1 MNNIE
6 NRIINDWFKNHKAN
20 YRQVDQKE
28 DIYMLDWRNPKTGRY
43 SLRYILEGN
52 FLYVSGDINSAVYDL
67 TWKATL
73 ESFADISLHY
83 FYEKLSAFP
92 KSKIKFNKKEAEYV
106 LEDRINAYHQLYY
119 NDKPGEIELLEEIKN
134 LIPECSSH
142 KQWEQ
147 LLIVD
152 DLYDRLT
159 EYDVD
164 AAEWIFDI
172 GNDIPNAIKAHFI
185 GLQMAAKQLGI
196 KTKYKL

>member
-28 DIYMLDWRNPKTGRY
+28 DIYILDWRNSKTGRY
-43 SLRYILEGN
+43 SLRYTMEGN

-73 ESFADISLHY
+73 ESFADISMGYL
-83 FYEKLSAFP
+83 YEKLSAFP
-92 KSKIKFNKKEAEYV
+92 KSKIKFNSDMAKENLTE
-106 LEDRINAYHQLYY
+106 RIDSHEELYY
-119 NDKPGEIELLEEIKN
+119 DEEPGEIELLEEIRE

-147 LLIVD
+147 LLISD

-164 AAEWIFDI
+164 AAEWVFDI
-172 GNDIPNAIKAHFI
+172 GNDIPNAVKAHFI

>member
-6 NRIINDWFKNHKAN
+6 NRIKNDWFENHKAD
-20 YRQVDQKE
+20 YRQVDPKE
-28 DIYMLDWRNPKTGRY
+28 DIYILDWRNPKTGRY
-43 SLRYILEGN
+43 SLRYIMEGN

-73 ESFADISLHY
+73 ESFADISMHY

-92 KSKIKFNKKEAEYV
+92 KSKIKFNPNIAKENLTE
-106 LEDRINAYHQLYY
+106 RIDAHKELYY
-119 NDKPGEIELLEEIKN
+119 DEEPGYIEILKEIRE

-185 GLQMAAKQLGI
+185 GLQMVAKQLGI